1 MGKTAK
7 SFLTILGKSYLSTLL
22 GFGGKMLNVHYYL
35 GKTKFCYFLTNTM
48 ICTTTTDLA
57 MKTAKMGDLSI
68 MYVKDLTTLIAGCD
82 FYGALHFT

>member
-1 MGKTAK
+1 
-7 SFLTILGKSYLSTLL
+7 
-22 GFGGKMLNVHYYL
+22 
-35 GKTKFCYFLTNTM
+35 M

-82 FYGALHFT
+82 FYGALHFSFGETGHFT